1 MLLDV
6 LPRLRAMR
14 LVLASGSPRRIEM
27 LRGAGLDFLEVIP
40 SCFAETLEKAAF
52 ASAASYALATARG
65 KADEVLARLEAA
77 EAAEAASSRAG
88 AEADAAAL
96 APPRAPLVVI
106 ACDTVVEA
114 PNGEVLEKPR
124 DRADAARML
133 RLLSGTP
140 HRVHSGVV
148 LLGRGRAVLESFTQT
163 TVVQFAAL
171 PESLVLAHSASDED
185 LDKAGAYAIQG
196 RAASFVA
203 RVDGDASSVIG
214 LPLQRVCAALRA
226 LALAP
231 APSLAPAIAPA
242 L

>member
-1 MLLDV
+1 
-6 LPRLRAMR
+6 
-14 LVLASGSPRRIEM
+14 
-27 LRGAGLDFLEVIP
+27 
-40 SCFAETLEKAAF
+40 
-52 ASAASYALATARG
+52 
-65 KADEVLARLEAA
+65 
-77 EAAEAASSRAG
+77 
-88 AEADAAAL
+88 
-96 APPRAPLVVI
+96 VVI

-163 TVVQFAAL
+163 TVVEFAIL
-171 PESLVLAHSASDED
+171 PESLVLAHSESDED

-203 RVDGDASSVIG
+203 RLDGDASSVIG

-226 LALAP
+226 LALA
-231 APSLAPAIAPA
+231 LAPAPAPA
-242 L
+242 LDLFPRTHSDGLAL